1 MQFITQH
8 GGVFLNQMIQGE
20 PGIFIGPISM
30 VLGAIINAI
39 YFVVSSI
46 TPVGALGFSI
56 IIMTFVVRSALLPAG
71 FKMQR
76 NSMKMREMKPE
87 QDKIREKYGDTKDP
101 ELRRKMQAEL
111 QALQSK
117 HGVNMLASCLPML
130 ITWPL
135 FIGLFAVL
143 GQAFLF
149 VGSVGDVYSALSSSL
164 IAQGNDFLLR
174 VIGPMAVARTP
185 MAIAAPDLVN
195 IADMNRVVHVL
206 SPENWEVIFSNLSGA
221 ALAEVQSLHN
231 EVVSIQSFFGL
242 SLVTAS
248 GTSWPGVLLPILS
261 AGTMALSQYLMTKNN
276 GSDDPSQ
283 KMMQKVMMIVFPLM
297 FGWFTIGAPAG
308 VGLYW
313 VTMNVYLIGQHYLI
327 SKYYAK
333 KDEEAKTKAV

>member
-20 PGIFIGPISM
+20 PGVFIGPISM
-30 VLGAIINAI
+30 VLGTIINAI

-56 IIMTFVVRSALLPAG
+56 IIMTIVVRSALLPSG
-71 FKMQR
+71 FRMQR
-76 NSMKMREMKPE
+76 NTMKMREMKPE

-111 QALQSK
+111 QALQAK
-117 HGVNMLASCLPML
+117 HGVNMFATCLPML

-149 VGSVGDVYSALSSSL
+149 VGSVGDAYSALSSSL
-164 IAQGNDFLLR
+164 IAQGSEFLYN
-174 VIGPMAVARTP
+174 VIANMAVARTP
-185 MAIAAPDLVN
+185 QGMVIDLQN
-195 IADMNRVVHVL
+195 ITDMNRLVHVFNA
-206 SPENWEVIFSNLSGA
+206 ENWDIIFANLSGP
-221 ALAEVQSLHN
+221 ALAEVQQLHN
-231 EVVSIQSFFGL
+231 DVVSIQSFFGL
-242 SLVTAS
+242 NLVVAS
-248 GTSWPGVLLPILS
+248 GTSWPGIMLPILS
-261 AGTMALSQYLMTKNN
+261 AGTMALSQFLMTRNN
-276 GSDDPSQ
+276 ADADPNQ
-283 KMMQKVMMIVFPLM
+283 KMIQKVMMIVFPLM

-313 VTMNVYLIGQHYLI
+313 VMMNIYLIGQHYFI

-333 KDEEAKTKAV
+333 KDEKAKTKAA